1 MLPNFEA
8 NLQKYAELIVKIGLN
23 LQPKQRLLIYAPLS
37 SAPLVNRVAVCAYQI
52 GARLVDALYQDD
64 QLVLVRFQHAVP
76 ESFDEVSP
84 WRSRASVEHAQRGD
98 AVLSIAGQDPDLLKG
113 QDPELIKRYTLA
125 ANKMLRPYSEE
136 VAKDSH
142 NWVIASYPTDA
153 WAAKVFPTVPV
164 EQRQDKLWEAIFK
177 TCRIDQ
183 LDPIAAWQMHLQH
196 LAARSDYL
204 NRKRYA
210 ALHYQAPGTDLT
222 IGLADTHRWVSGA
235 THTPSGIKFTANLPT
250 EEVFT
255 LPHKDRINGTVRA
268 SKPLSYSGVMIED
281 FSLTFKDGHVVE
293 LHAARGEELLRS
305 LITTDA
311 GASSLGEVALV
322 PHSSPISQAGLLFF
336 NTLFDENAACHIA
349 LGRGF
354 HFCVD
359 RQTDLTDEEFAARGG
374 NSSLIH
380 IDFMIGS
387 AQLNIDGITTDGRRE
402 PVLRGGEWAFTL

>member
-1 MLPNFEA
+1 MLPDFET
-8 NLQKYAELIVKIGLN
+8 NLHKYAELIIKVGLN
-23 LQPKQRLLIYAPLS
+23 LQPQQRLLIYAPVS
-37 SAPLVNRVAVCAYQI
+37 SAPLVREVAGCAYQI
-52 GARLVDALYQDD
+52 GARLVDTIYQDD
-64 QLVLVRFQHAVP
+64 QVILARFQHGSP
-76 ESFDEVSP
+76 EAFDEVSP
-84 WRSRASVEHAQRGD
+84 WRSRASLEYAQQGD

-113 QDPELIKRYTLA
+113 QDPELIRRYTLA
-125 ANKMLRPYSEE
+125 ASKMLRPYAEE

-142 NWVIASYPTDA
+142 NWVIASYPTDD
-153 WAAKVFPTVPV
+153 WAAKVFPDAPV
-164 EQRQDKLWEAIFK
+164 GQRQDKLWEAIFT

-183 LDPIAAWQMHLQH
+183 PDPIAAWQTHLQR

-204 NRKRYA
+204 NSKRYA
-210 ALHYQAPGTDLT
+210 ALHYRAPGTDLT
-222 IGLADTHRWVSGA
+222 IGLADTHRWVSGS
-235 THTPSGIKFTANLPT
+235 TCTPSGIQFTANVPT

-293 LHAARGEELLRS
+293 AQAARGAEVLRS
-305 LITTDA
+305 LIATDA

-322 PHSSPISQAGLLFF
+322 PHSSPISQSGLLFF

-354 HFCVD
+354 QFCV
-359 RQTDLTDEEFAARGG
+359 QGGGSLSDEEFAARGG
-374 NSSLIH
+374 NNSLIH

-387 AQLNIDGITTDGRRE
+387 DQLDIDALTIDGQRE
-402 PVLRGGEWAFTL
+402 PVLRHGEWAVAV